1 MTIHHLS
8 SFTSPSRWAEVAAAR
23 SAEATK
29 EREPKPADKAER
41 SDAERDGPRRSPL
54 FNAIKDALTEL
65 VALAQPADAAQG
77 AEATP
82 DAPAT
87 EAPAAD
93 SDDKL
98 DQAITE
104 FARALMHALRDGRGP
119 HGEGRGHHIGHA
131 HGLHRHG
138 WDNAAQRVEKL
149 AQQIAPEP
157 AAKPVEAPGEAAAAT
172 PVQTAP
178 AELPVE
184 QAEAVPGTEITS
196 IAPPETKPADKPPT
210 TQNLHV
216 KIDLGF
222 AESPWK
228 SVHDDLIESFDE
240 LRRAIGGPETKD
252 KDKESL
258 EEQLS
263 ELLVALAVKLQ
274 SNELQTAALA
284 PAGSLLSV
292 VA

>member
-8 SFTSPSRWAEVAAAR
+8 STPSSRWAEVAAAR
-23 SAEATK
+23 TAEAK
-29 EREPKPADKAER
+29 EREPKPADQAEHSEPPR
-41 SDAERDGPRRSPL
+41 EGPRRSPL
-54 FNAIKDALTEL
+54 FNAIKDALTDL
-65 VALAQPADAAQG
+65 VARPTSTDAAQT
-77 AEATP
+77 AEA
-82 DAPAT
+82 PAA

-93 SDDKL
+93 SDQL

-119 HGEGRGHHIGHA
+119 HGEGRGHHFGHA
-131 HGLHRHG
+131 HGHHRHG

-149 AQQIAPEP
+149 AQQVAPEP
-157 AAKPVEAPGEAAAAT
+157 VAKPVEASAETPAEAPVKTT
-172 PVQTAP
+172 PT
-178 AELPVE
+178 ELPVE
-184 QAEAVPGTEITS
+184 QAEAVPGTEITP
-196 IAPPETKPADKPPT
+196 ITPPATKPAEKT
-210 TQNLHV
+210 AATQNLHV
-216 KIDLGF
+216 KIDLGL

-240 LRRAIGGPETKD
+240 LRRAIGGPETED
-252 KDKESL
+252 KDKATL

>member
-8 SFTSPSRWAEVAAAR
+8 TTPSSSSSRWAEYAAAR
-23 SAEATK
+23 GAETK
-29 EREPKPADKAER
+29 EREPKPADKPAR

-54 FNAIKDALTEL
+54 FNAIKEALTDL
-65 VALAQPADAAQG
+65 VTLAPSTDVAPDAPPPQ
-77 AEATP
+77 

-87 EAPAAD
+87 DAPTAD
-93 SDDKL
+93 RDPL

-119 HGEGRGHHIGHA
+119 HGEGRGHHHGHA

-138 WDNAAQRVEKL
+138 WDSAAQRVEKL

-157 AAKPVEAPGEAAAAT
+157 AAKPVEAPVETPAPT
-172 PVQTAP
+172 PVKAAP

-184 QAEAVPGTEITS
+184 QAEAVPTTEMS
-196 IAPPETKPADKPPT
+196 LLAPAETKPAQKPPAA
-210 TQNLHV
+210 QNLHV
-216 KIDLGF
+216 KIDLGP

-240 LRRAIGGPETKD
+240 LRRAIGGPETE
-252 KDKESL
+252 DKESL

>member
-1 MTIHHLS
+1 MTINPLS
-8 SFTSPSRWAEVAAAR
+8 STASSRWAELAAAR
-23 SAEATK
+23 AAETK

-41 SDAERDGPRRSPL
+41 SDAEREGPRRSPL

-65 VALAQPADAAQG
+65 VAQAQPADTAQSAQAPQDATAA
-77 AEATP
+77 
-82 DAPAT
+82 DAPT
-87 EAPAAD
+87 VD
-93 SDDKL
+93 SDKL

-119 HGEGRGHHIGHA
+119 HGEGRGHHFGHA
-131 HGLHRHG
+131 HGHHRHG

-157 AAKPVEAPGEAAAAT
+157 AAKPVEAPVETPAPTPAKAAPT
-172 PVQTAP
+172 
-178 AELPVE
+178 ELPVE
-184 QAEAVPGTEITS
+184 QAETVPGTEVTA
-196 IAPPETKPADKPPT
+196 IAAPDTKPADKPAT

-216 KIDLGF
+216 KIDLGL

-240 LRRAIGGPETKD
+240 LRRAIGGPET

>member
-8 SFTSPSRWAEVAAAR
+8 STPSSRWAEVAAAR
-23 SAEATK
+23 SAETK

-41 SDAERDGPRRSPL
+41 RDAEREGPRRSPL
-54 FNAIKDALTEL
+54 FNAIKDALTDL
-65 VALAQPADAAQG
+65 VAQPTSTG
-77 AEATP
+77 ATQTAE
-82 DAPAT
+82 APAT
-87 EAPAAD
+87 EASAAD
-93 SDDKL
+93 SDKL

-104 FARALMHALRDGRGP
+104 FARALMHALREGRGP
-119 HGEGRGHHIGHA
+119 HGEGRGHHFGHA
-131 HGLHRHG
+131 HGHHRHG

-149 AQQIAPEP
+149 AQQVAPE
-157 AAKPVEAPGEAAAAT
+157 AVAQPVEAPVKAAPT
-172 PVQTAP
+172 
-178 AELPVE
+178 ELPVE
-184 QAEAVPGTEITS
+184 PAEAVPGTEITPV
-196 IAPPETKPADKPPT
+196 APPATKPAEQTPAS
-210 TQNLHV
+210 QNLHV
-216 KIDLGF
+216 KIDLGL

-252 KDKESL
+252 KDKASL

-274 SNELQTAALA
+274 ANELHTAALA

>member
-1 MTIHHLS
+1 MTITHLS
-8 SFTSPSRWAEVAAAR
+8 STPSSRWAEVAAAR
-23 SAEATK
+23 SAETK
-29 EREPKPADKAER
+29 EREPKPVDKTER
-41 SDAERDGPRRSPL
+41 REVPREGPRRSPL
-54 FNAIKDALTEL
+54 FNAIKDALTDL
-65 VALAQPADAAQG
+65 VAQPASTDTAQT
-77 AEATP
+77 AEA
-82 DAPAT
+82 PAA

-93 SDDKL
+93 SDKL

-104 FARALMHALRDGRGP
+104 FARALMHALREGRGP
-119 HGEGRGHHIGHA
+119 HGEGRGHHFGHA
-131 HGLHRHG
+131 HGHHRHG

-149 AQQIAPEP
+149 AQQVAPEP
-157 AAKPVEAPGEAAAAT
+157 VAKPVDAPVEAPT
-172 PVQTAP
+172 PAP
-178 AELPVE
+178 VKTTPTELPVE

-196 IAPPETKPADKPPT
+196 IAPPATKPAEKT
-210 TQNLHV
+210 AVTLNLHV
-216 KIDLGF
+216 KIDLGL

-240 LRRAIGGPETKD
+240 LRRAIGGPETED
-252 KDKESL
+252 KDKASL

>member
-1 MTIHHLS
+1 MTIHQLS
-8 SFTSPSRWAEVAAAR
+8 STPSSRWAEYAAAR
-23 SAEATK
+23 SAETK

-41 SDAERDGPRRSPL
+41 SDAAREAPRRSPL

-65 VALAQPADAAQG
+65 VTQPQQ
-77 AEATP
+77 
-82 DAPAT
+82 T
-87 EAPAAD
+87 EAPAATETTDSAPAD
-93 SDDKL
+93 SDKL
-98 DQAITE
+98 EQAITE
-104 FARALMHALRDGRGP
+104 FARALMHALREGRGS
-119 HGEGRGHHIGHA
+119 HGEGRGHHFGHA
-131 HGLHRHG
+131 HGHHRHG

-149 AQQIAPEP
+149 AQEIAPAP
-157 AAKPVEAPGEAAAAT
+157 APAPKPVEAPVEAAATELPVAQAETVPAT
-172 PVQTAP
+172 EVTQAPTTDTAP
-178 AELPVE
+178 AEKKATL
-184 QAEAVPGTEITS
+184 TL
-196 IAPPETKPADKPPT
+196 
-210 TQNLHV
+210 NLHV
-216 KIDLGF
+216 KIDLGL

>member
-8 SFTSPSRWAEVAAAR
+8 STPSSRWAEYAAAR
-23 SAEATK
+23 SAETK

-41 SDAERDGPRRSPL
+41 SEAQREGPRRSPL
-54 FNAIKDALTEL
+54 FNAIKDALTDL
-65 VALAQPADAAQG
+65 VAQSASTDAAQTV
-77 AEATP
+77 EAP
-82 DAPAT
+82 VT

-93 SDDKL
+93 SDKL

-104 FARALMHALRDGRGP
+104 FARALMHALREGRGP
-119 HGEGRGHHIGHA
+119 HGEGRGHHFGHA
-131 HGLHRHG
+131 HGHHRHG

-157 AAKPVEAPGEAAAAT
+157 VAKPVEAPAEG
-172 PVQTAP
+172 PLKTAST
-178 AELPVE
+178 ELPVE
-184 QAEAVPGTEITS
+184 QAEAVPTTEITPVT
-196 IAPPETKPADKPPT
+196 PPETKPAEKAPAT
-210 TQNLHV
+210 LNLHV
-216 KIDLGF
+216 KIDLGL

-252 KDKESL
+252 KDKPSL

-274 SNELQTAALA
+274 STELQTAALA